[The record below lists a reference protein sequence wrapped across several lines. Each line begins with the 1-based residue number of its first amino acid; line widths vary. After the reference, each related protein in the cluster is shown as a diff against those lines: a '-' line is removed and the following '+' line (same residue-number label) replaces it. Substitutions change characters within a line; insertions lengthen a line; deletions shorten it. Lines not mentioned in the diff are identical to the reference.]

1 MKLHSKFR
9 DFYDSSLRF
18 GSSDRHFVRDTV
30 EFEIENSQTFHREV
44 WVHSKATDWYGD
56 SVLSRCLQFRLLV
69 FCGKVIPFVSFYRG
83 FGESEGGVWSFE
95 SLAAML
101 PEVLDYDNGEVSAK
115 SIKAW
120 FETPSYKS
128 VFDYNPKFFT
138 DILLKRRI
146 AYYVA
151 GEVVPRKLPNGEFSR
166 VAFYR
171 QGVQY
176 PLLKG
181 LEFQKTMNP
190 FLCFQDIEMF
200 LNNDIALPDSPRILP
215 VPDKIKA
222 ESHGFDKYSFRKA
235 KSS

>member
-30 EFEIENSQTFHREV
+30 EFEIENSQSFHRAVYVGNQE
-44 WVHSKATDWYGD
+44 
-56 SVLSRCLQFRLLV
+56 LEFRLLV

-83 FGESEGGVWSFE
+83 FGKSDGGVWGFE
-95 SLAAML
+95 SLAAAL
-101 PEVLDYDNGEVSAK
+101 PEILDYDNGEVSAK

-120 FETPSYKS
+120 FEAPSYKS
-128 VFDYNPKFFT
+128 VFSYDPKFFT

-166 VAFYR
+166 VSFYR
-171 QGVQY
+171 RGVQY

-181 LEFQKTMNP
+181 IEFQKAMNP
-190 FLCFQDIEMF
+190 FMCFQEIEMF
-200 LNNDIALPDSPRILP
+200 LNNDIALPDSPQILP

-222 ESHGFDKYSFRKA
+222 ESHGFDKFSFRKA

>member
-30 EFEIENSQTFHREV
+30 EFEIENSQVFHRAVYVGTQSLE
-44 WVHSKATDWYGD
+44 
-56 SVLSRCLQFRLLV
+56 FRLLV
-69 FCGKVIPFVSFYRG
+69 FCGKVIPFVSFYKG
-83 FGESEGGVWSFE
+83 FGRADGGFWSFDA
-95 SLAAML
+95 LAASL
-101 PEVLDYDNGEVSAK
+101 PEVTQKGWESKYFEIGPE

-120 FETPSYKS
+120 FERPSYKS
-128 VFDYNPKFFT
+128 VFNYNPKFFT

-171 QGVQY
+171 KGVQY

-181 LEFQKTMNP
+181 LEFQKNMNP

-215 VPDKIKA
+215 VPDNIKA
-222 ESHGFDKYSFRKA
+222 ESHGFDKFSFRTPK
-235 KSS
+235 KK